1 MVKSAKIHQF
11 EHHEEEFEDDD
22 EGEEEEDEE
31 DDGDGDG
38 DGGGRNNN
46 SNSNSNSSSSLLNR
60 TTPRSRVRV
69 GGKSSS
75 TTQNQRSTAHRSKHS
90 QTEQRRRSKINERF
104 QILRNLIPQN
114 DQKRDKASFLL
125 EVIEYVQFLQEKLNT
140 YEGDYRGWNP
150 EPKKLIP
157 WRNHRGPAESFMDH
171 SQVIRNGFGLE
182 NNVDPPAI
190 LSNAQNSTES
200 ELATEVVYKVLDHLT
215 GSTTPPVPLNVQT
228 KPNMFDIVCRGGMP
242 TETLQE
248 SISDAENLPS
258 QPQPQWWHARP
269 YATECAVPTNLLNVR
284 EELAVDSGSDSIS
297 SAYSQGILN
306 SLTGALQSSGV
317 DLSQAS
323 ISVQVNVGKRSNSGP
338 ISVASN
344 SKDHEKQSMDDQ
356 VMVHTGVGSCSNES
370 ELAHKRLRTEES

>member
-1 MVKSAKIHQF
+1 MGSAPLIL
-11 EHHEEEFEDDD
+11 
-22 EGEEEEDEE
+22 
-31 DDGDGDG
+31 
-38 DGGGRNNN
+38 GGAAALPTYPDSR
-46 SNSNSNSSSSLLNR
+46 
-60 TTPRSRVRV
+60 PRC
-69 GGKSSS
+69 
-75 TTQNQRSTAHRSKHS
+75 
-90 QTEQRRRSKINERF
+90 RF

-157 WRNHRGPAESFMDH
+157 WMDPSSRHKPAADECLCSRACRNHRGPAESFMDH

>member
-1 MVKSAKIHQF
+1 MVKSAKIHQY

-31 DDGDGDG
+31 D

-69 GGKSSS
+69 GGKSSSS

-228 KPNMFDIVCRGGMP
+228 KPNMFDLVCRGGMP
-242 TETLQE
+242 TESLQE

-258 QPQPQWWHARP
+258 QPQPQWWNARP
-269 YATECAVPTNLLNVR
+269 YATECAVPNNLLNVQ

-323 ISVQVNVGKRSNSGP
+323 ISVQVNVGKPSNSGP
-338 ISVASN
+338 ITIASN

-370 ELAHKRLRTEES
+370 KLAHKRLRTEES